1 MVDER
6 TPGKTP
12 VTPNTLGGQAVQPN
26 TLRGA
31 GGASGP
37 VRAATADASASPGGA
52 ATSPWPTQ
60 PPTDPSLADPAV
72 TPPAVLAGAG
82 TAAAARP
89 SSLGG
94 LLRRFWWLI
103 LIVAVGVGGVLVR
116 DYTSGNAGD
125 LRVGDCFDEPPS
137 AQTQVEDVQHHPC
150 GDAHT
155 GEVLAIF
162 TYDAP
167 SGAAVPST
175 EAFDAFVGDRCVP
188 AFEAYVGR
196 SFEAATDIDMG
207 YFYPSDSGWQH
218 GDREVTCY
226 LSPANGQPIRG
237 SLRSPAP

>member
-1 MVDER
+1 MADER
-6 TPGKTP
+6 SAGNPP
-12 VTPNTLGGQAVQPN
+12 VTPNTLGGQPVAPN

-31 GGASGP
+31 VEA
-37 VRAATADASASPGGA
+37 R
-52 ATSPWPTQ
+52 WPAQ
-60 PPTDPSLADPAV
+60 PLTDPSLTDPSV
-72 TPPAVLAGAG
+72 TPPPADVVG
-82 TAAAARP
+82 AAAAAPARP

-94 LLRRFWWLI
+94 LVRRFWWLI
-103 LIVAVGVGGVLVR
+103 LIVAVGAGGVFLR
-116 DYTSGNAGD
+116 DYTSGSAGD

-137 AQTQVEDVQHHPC
+137 AQTQVADVQHHPC

-175 EAFDAFVGDRCVP
+175 DAFDSFVGAHCVP

-196 SFEAATDIDMG
+196 SFEAATDVDMG
-207 YFYPSDSGWQH
+207 YFYPSLSGWQH

-226 LSPANGQPIRG
+226 LSAANGQPTRG
-237 SLRSPAP
+237 SLRAQAP